1 VIAKAPDIII
11 GSWCGRKFA
20 TEKVVART
28 GWDAVPAVIHNQLFE
43 VKSADILQPGP
54 ACLTDG
60 IDHLEKIIQGWAALQ
75 IEQSAVQGQEP
86 TSVQQE
92 QEQKT

>member
-1 VIAKAPDIII
+1 M
-11 GSWCGRKFA
+11 
-20 TEKVVART
+20 
-28 GWDAVPAVIHNQLFE
+28 IHNQLFE

-75 IEQSAVQGQEP
+75 IAPSAVQGEKPSAVQGKEP
-86 TSVQQE
+86 SAVQGKEPSAVQGKE
-92 QEQKT
+92 SSATQKKVQKA

>member
-1 VIAKAPDIII
+1 
-11 GSWCGRKFA
+11 
-20 TEKVVART
+20 
-28 GWDAVPAVIHNQLFE
+28 VIHNQLFE

-75 IEQSAVQGQEP
+75 IEPESA
-86 TSVQQE
+86 QQ
-92 QEQKT
+92 KHPA